1 MQSSKQTA
9 AIGRQQRSRDMN
21 TAGDNPPP
29 NLLAASFEPTML
41 NWENSE
47 SEQSSVML
55 LDHTDNTDSGSSLI
69 QLLTDSGSELEFS
82 IEEGYNALSTSS
94 VGTPYYNTLLGTWE
108 EDSLYDDAYCD
119 SSSSPLY
126 LLDSSPLLGSPDTL
140 SMLSPPLR
148 FSTPQRSDTSF
159 IHQLLQRHCCSQRCL
174 AHLSAVEVERSR
186 KWFDSR
192 DRTRQNQFL
201 LDSYHISQTGRASN
215 HTRTAFLEGK
225 QLCKKAYI
233 SVLGISSQRFDRLY
247 REFCEG
253 GMHYIRKP
261 TPRNETSKVCPSV
274 I

>member
-1 MQSSKQTA
+1 
-9 AIGRQQRSRDMN
+9 MN

-41 NWENSE
+41 NWEYSE
-47 SEQSSVML
+47 SEQL
-55 LDHTDNTDSGSSLI
+55 LLYHKDNTDRGSSLI
-69 QLLTDSGSELEFS
+69 QLLTDSSSELEFS
-82 IEEGYNALSTSS
+82 MEEDYNSLSTSS
-94 VGTPYYNTLLGTWE
+94 VGTPYYNTLLGIKE

-148 FSTPQRSDTSF
+148 FSTPQHSDNSF
-159 IHQLLQRHCCSQRCL
+159 IHQLLQRHCCSQWCL

-186 KWFDSR
+186 KWFNSR

-225 QLCKKAYI
+225 QLRKKAYI

-247 REFCEG
+247 CEFCEG
-253 GMHYIRKP
+253 GMHYICKP
-261 TPRNETSKVCPSV
+261 TPRNETSKVYLSV
-274 I
+274 K